1 MLNQI
6 SLPPDGFP
14 EVFFVSG
21 RGEQGVI
28 AEFED
33 AGQNLKIA
41 ICLCRFL

>member
-1 MLNQI
+1 VLNQTA
-6 SLPPDGFP
+6 LPPDGFP

-33 AGQNLKIA
+33 AGRNLKIA
-41 ICLCRFL
+41 IRLCRFL